1 MLNTL
6 RRVTSEGTSKIFKF
20 SDLTLKVLLLA
31 SKKRQNK
38 LRVLGGAASTS

>member
-20 SDLTLKVLLLA
+20 FDLRLEGSPA
-31 SKKRQNK
+31 SFKKRQNK
-38 LRVLGGAASTS
+38 LGALRGAVLTS